1 MSRPVRDPARDAG
14 EEAQRAAEAH
24 LEACMAALDEAEE
37 AEDSD
42 AYAVAVGKSPAT
54 APFCACT
61 TCEVR
66 ETLAAAWPIIVADC
80 AGLVEVAGHHGAAA
94 LLMGEAQRMALPHT
108 PAHGEGVHA

>member
-37 AEDSD
+37 AADAD
-42 AYAVAVGKSPAT
+42 AYAEAVGKSPAVG
-54 APFCACT
+54 PFCACT

-66 ETLAAAWPIIVADC
+66 ETLAAAWPVLLAD
-80 AGLVEVAGHHGAAA
+80 AAA
-94 LLMGEAQRMALPHT
+94 LVELAGHAAAARLLQAEADRMALPHT